1 MGRPPEGL
9 GDCQRR
15 IRKPAHLQDAFS
27 RSGRIVTGAELGRA
41 YMQLA
46 QPDGWVVRINRHGA
60 MITQKERKAYRG
72 AFGSEVSFSSSCE
85 RGEPDGRRLIGV
97 ADRPVCVRTLLQ
109 GPTRTHRQT
118 IAAEVFMNHAGY
130 ACCRRSWYVAR
141 MALMVSCRGR
151 VPSTTISAK
160 RRTIEISLT

>member
-27 RSGRIVTGAELGRA
+27 RNGGIVTGAELGRA

-60 MITQKERKAYRG
+60 MITQKERKKEKPIAERLAVKFRFLRVVRG
-72 AFGSEVSFSSSCE
+72 ASQTAEGSSE
-85 RGEPDGRRLIGV
+85 
-97 ADRPVCVRTLLQ
+97 
-109 GPTRTHRQT
+109 
-118 IAAEVFMNHAGY
+118 
-130 ACCRRSWYVAR
+130 
-141 MALMVSCRGR
+141 
-151 VPSTTISAK
+151 
-160 RRTIEISLT
+160 